1 PHSHSRTRLP
11 LSLGPAT
18 DGCRVDESTRSQPL
32 QIGGEGTWP
41 FLVQRRRG
49 NGGARRACLSGSHQ
63 SRLLCGRN
71 PHKPRVAGHQREG
84 HRVDHHESGTRWT
97 GERRSRND
105 AGRLCETEQPCA
117 GRTGLAHTTTDQ
129 QHHYTETDQRLQC
142 REPSGSRDA
151 ATSRSCPLRSNR
163 SSTVA
168 ARRSGLLETGIGA
181 TVACRQHTTTPD
193 ASAMTTSRSFTLLCT
208 VGVFC
213 FISYNM
219 VRMPV
224 LSLFAESLGAS
235 PERIGL
241 IVSVSTL
248 TGVFLKLPSG
258 ALSDIYGRRF
268 LLQIGVVAFGLPPFL
283 YPWVTDLDVLTSL
296 RFFHGLA
303 TAIFAPSALATVAD
317 LYRERRGAALG
328 PFIGG
333 YLIHASGFSSAFVT
347 AGIFGCIAIAIFY
360 SLRLTQSPPRVQ
372 EKGMAPLMAEM
383 WKGFRVVAKNRKV
396 LITSSTDAAKMIAN
410 GALMAFLPLYG
421 VSAGLNPGEVGL
433 LFTVQALTSLV
444 SKPIMGR
451 VSDSIGRQPLIVI
464 GLVFCAATFVC

>member
-1 PHSHSRTRLP
+1 
-11 LSLGPAT
+11 
-18 DGCRVDESTRSQPL
+18 
-32 QIGGEGTWP
+32 
-41 FLVQRRRG
+41 
-49 NGGARRACLSGSHQ
+49 
-63 SRLLCGRN
+63 
-71 PHKPRVAGHQREG
+71 
-84 HRVDHHESGTRWT
+84 
-97 GERRSRND
+97 
-105 AGRLCETEQPCA
+105 
-117 GRTGLAHTTTDQ
+117 
-129 QHHYTETDQRLQC
+129 
-142 REPSGSRDA
+142 
-151 ATSRSCPLRSNR
+151 
-163 SSTVA
+163 
-168 ARRSGLLETGIGA
+168 
-181 TVACRQHTTTPD
+181 
-193 ASAMTTSRSFTLLCT
+193 MTTSRSFTLLCT

-224 LSLFAESLGAS
+224 LALFAESLGAS

-268 LLQIGVVAFGLPPFL
+268 LLRIGVVAFGLPPFL
-283 YPWVTDLDVLTSL
+283 YPWVTDLDALTAL

-328 PFIGG
+328 TYTASTQSGALLGPFIGG
-333 YLIHASGFSSAFVT
+333 YLIYVSGFSSAFVT

-360 SLRLTQSPPRVQ
+360 SLHLTPPLPRIQ
-372 EKGMAPLMAEM
+372 EKGMAPLLAEM

-421 VSAGLNPGEVGL
+421 ISAGLNPGEVGL
-433 LFTVQALTSLV
+433 LFT
-444 SKPIMGR
+444 

-464 GLVFCAATFVC
+464 GLVICATTFVCIPQVSVFWLLLLLSAGFGFGEAVVSSSSSALVADSSEFKGLGAGMGMQGTIGDIGHAAGPLLAGVLIAHLNYANAFAIIAGLQLIAAAVFWVTMRRA